1 MKAWL
6 QEIAKRLLQDKRLQ
20 KRHEVLKEGLIIDKT
35 KTCPF
40 ILETIT
46 DFNLEARYPDERF
59 SFKKKCTRE
68 FTETYLHK
76 IEEIRRWLL
85 QKIQP

>member
-1 MKAWL
+1 VEKLNENPPYTHQLVQLA
-6 QEIAKRLLQDKRLQ
+6 DKISTEMNEEQLE
-20 KRHEVLKEGLIIDKT
+20 H
-35 KTCPF
+35 
-40 ILETIT
+40 LETIT
-46 DFNLEARYPDERF
+46 DSNLEARYPDEKF
-59 SFKKKCTRE
+59 SFKRKCTRE

>member
-1 MKAWL
+1 MTKEERVRYWL
-6 QEIAKRLLQDKRLQ
+6 ESAEDDWKVANHLFEKGDY
-20 KRHEVLKEGLIIDKT
+20 
-35 KTCPF
+35 P
-40 ILETIT
+40 LETIT

-59 SFKKKCTRE
+59 SFKRKCTRE